1 MADEIDKTEE
11 TVTPEVAAS
20 KEPSGDDILAALLS
34 DPEAQL
40 ATPAPKVAPETQ
52 DASEVKQDGPAAK
65 VEGEVERKTDE
76 AATGG
81 AAEAGEGGIPG
92 DPASAGHAKEG
103 EAADAGEAGANA
115 GGTESGAAVEPTVES
130 QPSPRELQEQ
140 RIAAAEHALAD
151 RAAKY
156 DREQQE
162 YDAKIA
168 AKKKLGEDEDP
179 IDDYPVAMKLL
190 REANAIERARNDLL
204 EARQVVHEQAV
215 QEERYWERT
224 YVSDFPAITPE
235 EGRKMFSEEMKK
247 AYAKYVGQDH
257 GNKIKVAM
265 AHAAGSEL
273 FEHRSK
279 TVQGQRAARAVKT
292 KVDDKKKPPVVPKT
306 PITPGG
312 GRVLPPPTAGSAS
325 TRVEQPKPKTNEEG
339 LAELGAK
346 AGKSPIDV
354 LLS

>member
-1 MADEIDKTEE
+1 
-11 TVTPEVAAS
+11 
-20 KEPSGDDILAALLS
+20 
-34 DPEAQL
+34 
-40 ATPAPKVAPETQ
+40 
-52 DASEVKQDGPAAK
+52 
-65 VEGEVERKTDE
+65 
-76 AATGG
+76 
-81 AAEAGEGGIPG
+81 
-92 DPASAGHAKEG
+92 
-103 EAADAGEAGANA
+103 
-115 GGTESGAAVEPTVES
+115 
-130 QPSPRELQEQ
+130 
-140 RIAAAEHALAD
+140 
-151 RAAKY
+151 
-156 DREQQE
+156 
-162 YDAKIA
+162 
-168 AKKKLGEDEDP
+168 
-179 IDDYPVAMKLL
+179 MKLL

-325 TRVEQPKPKTNEEG
+325 TRVEQPKPKTTTRSRTPCSTACRCSTSSSTRTG
-339 LAELGAK
+339 TRRRSTAWVDPRPASSCRASTSPRRDASRFSAPASTCPSSRPPPRRPVTARSSGCTTPCPGVELGHPA
-346 AGKSPIDV
+346 PV
-354 LLS
+354 QLLHPAALQVDGNR